1 MWAALFFF
9 ICRKEENAF
18 KTGNHTVN
26 VYFFSVKWF
35 NDLFWWSC
43 ISIRQ
48 LTINWRKQ
56 GCKLE
61 CQSKLFPNNFFW
73 LFPGLSSSSS
83 RATFSET
90 HEEVGIFQNDFSV
103 NCRFSTHQIK
113 SNCVS
118 FDLRMSYFMTFLMRL
133 ATNVTIFNCST
144 RAEHSAV
151 RPASLVN

>member
-1 MWAALFFF
+1 MFTFFLWNGSTIYFDDRAYLSDNWQLIGANKAANWNAKVNFFP
-9 ICRKEENAF
+9 I
-18 KTGNHTVN
+18 
-26 VYFFSVKWF
+26 
-35 NDLFWWSC
+35 
-43 ISIRQ
+43 I
-48 LTINWRKQ
+48 
-56 GCKLE
+56 
-61 CQSKLFPNNFFW
+61 FFW

-90 HEEVGIFQNDFSV
+90 HEEVGIFHNDFSV

-118 FDLRMSYFMTFLMRL
+118 FDLRMSYFMTFLVRL